1 MKKAR
6 IKNSILILVLI
17 GASIAASL
25 GCATK
30 KPRIIVPA
38 PALRE
43 VFRGG
48 AIQGLEDNEGHFLG
62 APNEYDLV
70 SHTCTSTPIFDIY
83 GRYVKTSVKCW

>member
-1 MKKAR
+1 MKKAK
-6 IKNSILILVLI
+6 IKNALLWSLIL
-17 GASIAASL
+17 ASSVSASL
-25 GCATK
+25 GCAS
-30 KPRIIVPA
+30 KPRVIVPA

-48 AIQGLEDNEGHFLG
+48 SIQGLEDNEGHFLG

-70 SHTCTSTPIFDIY
+70 SHTCTSTPIFDFL